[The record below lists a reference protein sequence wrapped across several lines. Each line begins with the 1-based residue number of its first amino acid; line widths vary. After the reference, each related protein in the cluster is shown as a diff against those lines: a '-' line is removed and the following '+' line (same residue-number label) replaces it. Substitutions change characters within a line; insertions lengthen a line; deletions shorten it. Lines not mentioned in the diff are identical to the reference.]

1 LAYFNPVTTYA
12 SEAMAAEFVGR
23 RGEGFLVGHGSPGDS
38 ERCEPAML
46 LVPQPSKIQSRL
58 EFECDPAFDGAG
70 IEDAPQ
76 FVQRG
81 RMLPRSNMS
90 NL

>member
-1 LAYFNPVTTYA
+1 
-12 SEAMAAEFVGR
+12 
-23 RGEGFLVGHGSPGDS
+23 
-38 ERCEPAML
+38 ML